1 MIGNHRTLKIDFR
14 KRAKN
19 LNILTKEILLKA
31 KESRAKVSIRMMN
44 MRMMKSHPMKK
55 KRKKNNKVSPSLN
68 QANMVVK
75 INIHPITIVNQMK
88 KTMRSRMKITLTRK
102 ASHQRRPMRIRSLCF
117 LLGTNKSRLY
127 QYLT

>member
-1 MIGNHRTLKIDFR
+1 MIGNHRILKIGSR
-14 KRAKN
+14 IRVKN
-19 LNILTKEILLKA
+19 LNILTKEILLKVR
-31 KESRAKVSIRMMN
+31 ESRAKVSSKMMN

-75 INIHPITIVNQMK
+75 INTHPITIVNQMK
-88 KTMRSRMKITLTRK
+88 KTMKRGRKITLTRRV
-102 ASHQRRPMRIRSLCF
+102 SHQRRPMKIRNLCF